1 MGSRRHVEQIKNG
14 PPLSPDVDI
23 RAHSKEYAESLDA
36 QDPLRKLRNEFII
49 PSKADLKRPTLS
61 STDAQGPSPP
71 SIYLCGNSLG
81 LQPRR
86 TKDRISLFLTAW
98 STKVVTGH
106 FRNHS
111 DSSLPSFV
119 DADDYAAKLMA
130 PIVGAREDE
139 IAVMGTLT
147 SNLHLLMSS
156 FYRPTKEKYKIIL
169 EGKSFPSD
177 HVCSFP
183 IQYMCCPIFSV
194 VIYLDSNSKLMYPFI
209 YVVRR
214 GVADLAARLR
224 RQRSHDHDRATRF
237 QSHSHNRTD
246 PGNNR
251 HARRHHCLDTTTRCP
266 ILHRPVSRH
275 HNHYPSRSLGRD
287 PNRLGLCARS
297 RKCGVETA

>member
-1 MGSRRHVEQIKNG
+1 MSSRRHAEQIKYG

-23 RAHSKEYAESLDA
+23 RAHSKDYAESLDA
-36 QDPLRKLRNEFII
+36 QDPLRHLRYEFII
-49 PSKADLKRPTLS
+49 PSKADLKRPTLP
-61 STDAQGPSPP
+61 STNTEEPSTP

-86 TKDRISLFLTAW
+86 TKERISSFLTAW
-98 STKVVTGH
+98 STKAVTGH
-106 FRNHS
+106 FRNYS
-111 DSSLPSFV
+111 DSPAPPFV

-177 HVCSFP
+177 HVRSFP
-183 IQYMCCPIFSV
+183 VEIYMLFDLCV
-194 VIYLDSNSKLMYPFI
+194 VLSLDSNSKLMCSFKH
-209 YVVRR
+209 VVRR

-224 RQRSHDHDRATRF
+224 CQ
-237 QSHSHNRTD
+237 
-246 PGNNR
+246 
-251 HARRHHCLDTTTRCP
+251 
-266 ILHRPVSRH
+266 
-275 HNHYPSRSLGRD
+275 
-287 PNRLGLCARS
+287 
-297 RKCGVETA
+297 